1 MPIEISFVDIEC
13 LKPPFSWQIVYYY
26 YRKCSYGVFEDM
38 FQTNLSIQKDTLDF
52 EQLNLDGTHSLV
64 KKSAQSAA
72 YQHRKKGRT
81 SNILIMTDG
90 RGIPI
95 VTGDILSG
103 NHNDL
108 YNVVSQYAGM
118 VSRLI
123 QRGICLNN
131 SIQNADK
138 GFDSK
143 SE

>member
-1 MPIEISFVDIEC
+1 LPIEISFVDIEC

-52 EQLNLDGTHSLV
+52 EQLNLEGTHSLV

-95 VTGDILSG
+95 ATGDILSG